1 MKSTTA
7 SSLSPIR
14 SFRQGSQL
22 ITRQG
27 ARRFAEICETHGIRL
42 IPQFQALGHQS
53 WAGTTFPLLTVYPEL
68 DLTPGAF
75 PGNEGIYC
83 REWDVTNPR
92 VNEIVFPLIDEI
104 VDAFG
109 ADGIHLGMDEI
120 FLLGAEESPHTKG
133 QDPAQLFAQVV
144 NEFHAH
150 FVADGGLEMFM
161 WGDRLIDGEVHSF
174 GEYESS
180 LNGTAPAVDMIP
192 KDIVICDWHY
202 EPAPAY
208 SSIPMFL
215 DKGFRVLPSSWRKV
229 KGVEALAKYSYS
241 LQHPNM
247 LGHLFTTWSRL
258 DPERLMKYPPLQAGV
273 ETIRGGK
280 FYDVTFDPK
289 PIGPD
294 HRLTLRLATQ
304 RQDLDIHYIIQG
316 PDEEPGMDRQPSRQD
331 AHYDGPFELTQSA
344 NVRAVAYLQN
354 AAVSDVTQKLFVLHH
369 ALGRPISLTEPASEK
384 YRARDGVATL
394 VNGVTGSE
402 SYGDGQW
409 VGAEGTGLE
418 AVIDL
423 GEPTRIST
431 VTARSLNSRASWVH
445 QADRVL
451 VEISDDGTLFEPI
464 GSIHSPDMEDT
475 IVRHVVT
482 FDAVL
487 TRFVKVTFP
496 PRIIPKSRAGAGN
509 PAWLFVDEIAVE

>member
-1 MKSTTA
+1 MCRLTLVFGICLLLFAPQRARAADQIFGIHLLSWT
-7 SSLSPIR
+7 SDSLLVELGKTIPTLADQGINLIFLEVDY
-14 SFRQGSQL
+14 SFEFESHPELRQGSQL

-27 ARRFAEICETHGIRL
+27 ARRFAEICATHGVRL

-53 WAGTTFPLLTVYPEL
+53 WAQTTFPLLTVYPEL

-120 FLLGAEESPHTKG
+120 FLLGAEESPNTEGK
-133 QDPAQLFAQVV
+133 DPARLFAQVV

-150 FVADGGLEMFM
+150 FVADRGLEMFM

-174 GEYESS
+174 GEYESA

-229 KGVEALAKYSYS
+229 KGVRALAKYSYS

-258 DPERLMKYPPLQAGV
+258 EPERLMNYPPLQAGI

-280 FYDVTFDPK
+280 LYDVTFDPE

-294 HRLTLRLATQ
+294 HR
-304 RQDLDIHYIIQG
+304 
-316 PDEEPGMDRQPSRQD
+316 
-331 AHYDGPFELTQSA
+331 
-344 NVRAVAYLQN
+344 
-354 AAVSDVTQKLFVLHH
+354 
-369 ALGRPISLTEPASEK
+369 
-384 YRARDGVATL
+384 
-394 VNGVTGSE
+394 
-402 SYGDGQW
+402 
-409 VGAEGTGLE
+409 
-418 AVIDL
+418 
-423 GEPTRIST
+423 
-431 VTARSLNSRASWVH
+431 
-445 QADRVL
+445 
-451 VEISDDGTLFEPI
+451 
-464 GSIHSPDMEDT
+464 
-475 IVRHVVT
+475 
-482 FDAVL
+482 
-487 TRFVKVTFP
+487 
-496 PRIIPKSRAGAGN
+496 
-509 PAWLFVDEIAVE
+509 